1 MASCQTSQWVNT
13 APYVKLT
20 VTEKSSTG
28 DTATLQWTLQYIASY
43 AANTSVNKS
52 YSVTLAGSVVKSGTF
67 NIDGKTGTHTIASG
81 TKTINKTHAAQ
92 SIAFG
97 CSFAFNLTWSDVYKG
112 TLSASGSISIA
123 AKTSYTVTYS
133 TAMGGTGY
141 PAAQTKWHGEALTLS
156 NTKPTATGYTFLG
169 WATKANGS
177 VAYAAGAT
185 YTGNANLTLYAVWKA
200 NTYSVTY
207 DANGGTGAPT
217 AQTKTYGK
225 TLTLSSVKPTRE
237 GYNFMGWAETSGSTV
252 VAYKP
257 GASYTINAAL
267 SLYAIWAVA
276 YIKPRIANAAAV
288 RIDNTGAANDAGAN
302 VVVRFSYECDLD
314 NPAVTVL
321 CKKSNISGWDD
332 VIYFDSSPGSF
343 EQTGAPEFVWHNL
356 SNEFSYTFKINVND
370 GGSEDGTVI
379 IRNLP
384 AAYLAIDAKPPT
396 DTSKG
401 GVSIGKPAELDG
413 VFDVALE
420 TLLRGGFR
428 HPVLEPNTDLND
440 VKAPNTYIGANVSN
454 YAYGNCPLSNGTFTL
469 TVEGAGEEGQ
479 CKQIL
484 TRCSKTEPVRYIRFY
499 YQSEWGAWLHDS
511 IAVEYDL
518 TTGSDLNNYK
528 QSGIWYFNTS
538 HTPENLPSGCVNGW
552 LIVLRADSGAIKQIW
567 LRYGSTNTND
577 FNTYV
582 RTGNGTTW
590 SEWRRLAADPVVLYN
605 SSGGTSDAVEIYG
618 DHNLYNYEYI
628 EIFYTDNNGKGGG
641 NLRVYSPANKTFS
654 LFLVEPSAANKTL
667 IRRTDYTAAS
677 FDITPN
683 VTTAGYISINGS
695 AVSHVGAGT
704 NYIKIT
710 RVVGYFK

>member
-28 DTATLQWTLQYIASY
+28 NTSTLQWTLQYIAEY
-43 AANTSVNKS
+43 AANTSVNKE
-52 YSVTLAGSVVKSGTF
+52 YSVTIAGSVVKSGTF

-185 YTGNANLTLYAVWKA
+185 YTGNANLTLYAIWKA

-217 AQTKTYGK
+217 AQTKQYGK

-237 GYNFMGWAETSGSTV
+237 GYNFMGWTTAPGRTIV
-252 VAYKP
+252 DYKP
-257 GASYTINAAL
+257 GASYTDNAAL
-267 SLYAIWAVA
+267 SLYAIWVVA
-276 YIKPRIANAAAV
+276 YTKPRVNNITV
-288 RIDNTGAANDAGAN
+288 SRVDGDGVPNDASAF
-302 VVVRFSYECDLD
+302 VWVRFDYECDLD
-314 NPAVTVL
+314 NPDVNVL
-321 CKKSNISGWDD
+321 CKKSSVSGWDD
-332 VIYFDSSPGSF
+332 VIHCDNSGFSF
-343 EQTGAPEFVWHNL
+343 EQTGSPVFYWNNL
-356 SNEFSYTFKINVND
+356 SGEYSYTFRIYVND

-379 IRNLP
+379 IRSLP

-413 VFDVALE
+413 VFDVGFE
-420 TLLRGGFR
+420 TLLRGGIR
-428 HPVLEPNTDLND
+428 PLVLEPNTDLND
-440 VKAPNTYIGANVSN
+440 VQTPNTYIGANIASN
-454 YAYGNCPLSNGTFTL
+454 FYANCPLKTGTFTL
-469 TVEGAGEEGQ
+469 TVEAAGEEGQ
-479 CKQIL
+479 RKQIL
-484 TRCSKTEPVRYIRFY
+484 TRCSKTEPERYLRFF
-499 YQSEWGAWLHDS
+499 YQSEWSAWMPDAAAVVYEQATGA
-511 IAVEYDL
+511 
-518 TTGSDLNNYK
+518 DLNTYMHT
-528 QSGIWYFNTS
+528 GVWYFNTS

-552 LIVLRADSGAIKQIW
+552 LVVLRADSGAIKQIW
-567 LRYGSTNTND
+567 LRYGSMNTND

-582 RTGNGTTW
+582 RTSNGETW
-590 SEWRRLAADPVVLYN
+590 SEWRRLSADPVVMYN
-605 SSGGTSDAVEIYG
+605 SSGTADEIRISGGFALSYY
-618 DHNLYNYEYI
+618 DYI
-628 EIFYTDNNGKGGG
+628 EIFYTDNNGKRGGSD
-641 NLRVYSPANKTFS
+641 RIYSPDGKTFTLS
-654 LFLVEPSAANKTL
+654 IIEPSAANKTM
-667 IRRTDYTAAS
+667 IRRTEYTAES
-677 FDITPN
+677 LTITPN
-683 VTTAGYISINGS
+683 TTTAGYMTINGS
-695 AVSHVGAGT
+695 TVSHTGAGT
-704 NYIKIT
+704 NYIKIV
-710 RVVGYFK
+710 RIVGYLK